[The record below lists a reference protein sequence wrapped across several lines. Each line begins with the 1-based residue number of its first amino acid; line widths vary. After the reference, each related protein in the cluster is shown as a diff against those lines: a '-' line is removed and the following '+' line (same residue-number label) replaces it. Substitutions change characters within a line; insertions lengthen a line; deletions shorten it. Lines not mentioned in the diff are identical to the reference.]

1 MKPLQVIIVFLL
13 VIGSICPKTAKA
25 QVYKVSKIP
34 VLIKAA
40 KKDRKQKIERMAAL
54 KFHKLLNAYRMKNKL
69 NELIWD
75 ESLWLT
81 CVNHDLWM
89 NSNGE
94 LSHEQKSGTKYFTGI
109 EPGDR
114 YNYATSGKGNYDWS
128 GENALYN
135 YDREGKTVN
144 EISSNIAKAAFEQWK
159 DSPGHNENMLDKRH
173 TAHGVAFYL
182 GKGGRVYGTD
192 LFVSNR
198 DNKYIKN
205 ANNQLASLK

>member
-1 MKPLQVIIVFLL
+1 MKPLQVIVAILL
-13 VIGSICPKTAKA
+13 VIGSISPNTISA
-25 QVYKVSKIP
+25 QVNRVSKIP

-54 KFHKLLNAYRMKNKL
+54 KFHKLLNAYRMRNKL
-69 NELIWD
+69 NELVWD

-81 CVNHDLWM
+81 CLNHDIWM
-89 NSNGE
+89 NTNGE
-94 LSHEQKSGTKYFTGI
+94 LSHEQKSNSKYFTGV

-114 YNYATSGKGNYDWS
+114 YDYVTSGKGNYDWS

-135 YDREGKTVN
+135 YDKEGKTVN

-159 DSPGHNENMLDKRH
+159 DSPGHNENMLEKRH

-198 DNKYIKN
+198 DNKYIRN

>member
-13 VIGSICPKTAKA
+13 LIGSICQKTAKA
-25 QVYKVSKIP
+25 QVYRVSKIP

-69 NELIWD
+69 NLLMWD
-75 ESLWLT
+75 ESLWLA
-81 CVNHDLWM
+81 CVNHDIWM
-89 NSNGE
+89 NANGE
-94 LSHEQKSGTKYFTGI
+94 LSHGEKSSSKYFTGV

-114 YNYATSGKGNYDWS
+114 YDYVTSGKGNYDWS

-135 YDREGKTVN
+135 YDKEGKTVS
-144 EISSNIAKAAFEQWK
+144 EISSNIAKAALEQWK
-159 DSPGHNENMLDKRH
+159 DSPGHNENMLGKRH

-192 LFVSNR
+192 LFVSNK
-198 DNKYIKN
+198 DNKYIRN
-205 ANNQLASLK
+205 ANDQLAMLK